1 VILIVWFGVKAAL
14 SASQGG
20 GGFHFAKFA
29 DLILMIAFGLG
40 MLTYYSTPIPGT
52 SYSFSDLITKE
63 GLNIANQIESDQT
76 QQIANAITNEEQEL
90 GSPPGSFNILEDLTY
105 LLITVILATMEAV
118 AFGVI
123 AYGYV
128 ASAVCV
134 LIGPVFIP
142 WFIVPKMDWLFWG
155 WLKAFIGFSFYQVVA
170 AAFIYVFSKVLTGCS
185 RPSARSHL
193 ERSYRPACAADFAL
207 RLHLRSGQNPRT
219 HQCHPQRPRRHL
231 GQRDGRVIM
240 PKTHNELPI
249 TDAGHKFL
257 ELYAE
262 PVVTNTYLKVA
273 ILVLSVVTLA
283 SLALLYR
290 AQTAALRLKPLVIS
304 ISDIGRGQV
313 VNYADFSKVPVE
325 RVSKYYL
332 ARWAQ
337 LYYGRNHATLQRDF
351 AESLNF
357 FSNELQGATLARV
370 TKAKTLETFLLDPSA
385 PNVDIEIK
393 AVVLDDTR
401 QAPYRAHI
409 EFEKVFYSLGDQQE
423 QSRERW
429 TANVVYGFRDEV
441 PNAML
446 LTNPLGVVISYVHED
461 QAFGS

>member
-1 VILIVWFGVKAAL
+1 
-14 SASQGG
+14 
-20 GGFHFAKFA
+20 
-29 DLILMIAFGLG
+29 M
-40 MLTYYSTPIPGT
+40 
-52 SYSFSDLITKE
+52 
-63 GLNIANQIESDQT
+63 
-76 QQIANAITNEEQEL
+76 
-90 GSPPGSFNILEDLTY
+90 
-105 LLITVILATMEAV
+105 
-118 AFGVI
+118 
-123 AYGYV
+123 
-128 ASAVCV
+128 
-134 LIGPVFIP
+134 
-142 WFIVPKMDWLFWG
+142 
-155 WLKAFIGFSFYQVVA
+155 
-170 AAFIYVFSKVLTGCS
+170 
-185 RPSARSHL
+185 
-193 ERSYRPACAADFAL
+193 
-207 RLHLRSGQNPRT
+207 PRT
-219 HQCHPQRPRRHL
+219 EFS
-231 GQRDGRVIM
+231 
-240 PKTHNELPI
+240 TTE
-249 TDAGHKFL
+249 AGHKFL

-290 AQTAALRLKPLVIS
+290 AQTAASRLKPLVIS

-313 VNYADFSKVPVE
+313 VNYVDFSHVPIE

-357 FSNELQGATLARV
+357 FSNDLQGATLARV

-393 AVVLDDTR
+393 AVVIEDTR

-409 EFEKVFYSLGDQQE
+409 EFEKVFYSLGNQQE

-429 TANVVYGFRDEV
+429 TVNVVYGFREEV

-446 LTNPLGVVISYVHED
+446 LTNPLGLVISYVHAD